1 MPEVSDFWLK
11 LDYWVLNNRSDL
23 KRWWV
28 MVLIGVDIFLIL
40 FVIWSGV
47 ITFWSYQNMNS
58 YVSEIGK
65 NRIVGKAERER
76 NAPKPATTLAI
87 ESIQQQESSV
97 YLITVTNPNA
107 TWSSPMFAL
116 HLGQGDQTSS
126 SRESFLAPNDKR
138 LVILTGDLGSAPNVV
153 YDSFVWQRTPPK
165 TIPTINVTV
174 SQGQHSNVSVTKQ
187 GERRMVSQIATTVRN
202 GSMYRINTL
211 KIVAVVR
218 NGTEL
223 VGVQQV
229 FVDNLR
235 ANEERPVLVEFID
248 MLPAFTSI
256 ELSTEIDVLDPN
268 TLQVDI

>member
-1 MPEVSDFWLK
+1 
-11 LDYWVLNNRSDL
+11 
-23 KRWWV
+23 
-28 MVLIGVDIFLIL
+28 
-40 FVIWSGV
+40 
-47 ITFWSYQNMNS
+47 
-58 YVSEIGK
+58 
-65 NRIVGKAERER
+65 
-76 NAPKPATTLAI
+76 
-87 ESIQQQESSV
+87 
-97 YLITVTNPNA
+97 
-107 TWSSPMFAL
+107 
-116 HLGQGDQTSS
+116 
-126 SRESFLAPNDKR
+126 
-138 LVILTGDLGSAPNVV
+138 
-153 YDSFVWQRTPPK
+153 
-165 TIPTINVTV
+165 
-174 SQGQHSNVSVTKQ
+174 
-187 GERRMVSQIATTVRN
+187 MVSQIATTVRN